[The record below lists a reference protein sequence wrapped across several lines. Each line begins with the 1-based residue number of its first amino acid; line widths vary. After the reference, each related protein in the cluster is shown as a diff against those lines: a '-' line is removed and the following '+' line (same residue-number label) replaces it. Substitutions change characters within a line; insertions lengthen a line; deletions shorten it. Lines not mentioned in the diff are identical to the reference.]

1 MSGLGRLIR
10 LLRENANLTREE
22 LADGICSSKYIYLI
36 EKGDRIPATKLMDE
50 LGTKLG
56 VDLFEYTYYLDCEE
70 PLMVKKIVEL
80 METLR
85 HEHRFDELMQLNHQA
100 HGMNDFMK
108 ASLKH
113 EVEYN
118 RLIINL
124 FVNNRYSEVLTGL
137 EAQITSLG
145 GRMPISEKILTPAL
159 SKFYNLY
166 IITLFL
172 LERNNEGTINCTTFY
187 QMLYKV
193 RFIKY
198 YQELYISVALNYVNI
213 LLDQNEIELGHQ
225 IVDVLKRYQLETKRI
240 DRLHLSYFHLAVIA
254 QRTCDQL
261 LSESH
266 YLRFLYLGLSLNKKI
281 DIVDLINYGVY
292 DFTKLQSMQIEMI
305 LQNEGIHVE
314 GKGY

>member
-1 MSGLGRLIR
+1 MSGLGHLIR
-10 LLRENANLTREE
+10 LLRENAALTREE
-22 LADGICSSKYIYLI
+22 LAEGVCSSKYIYLI
-36 EKGDRIPATKLMDE
+36 EKGARIPAAKLMDE

-70 PLMVKKIVEL
+70 PLMVKKTVVF

-85 HEHRFDELMQLNHQA
+85 HEHRFDELMQLNHQV
-100 HGMNDFMK
+100 HGMNDFK
-108 ASLKH
+108 KVSLKH

-124 FVNNRYSEVLTGL
+124 FVNKRFAEVLTGL
-137 EAQITSLG
+137 EAQIISLG
-145 GRMPISEKILTPAL
+145 GQIPISEKTLTPAL

-172 LERNNEGTINCTTFY
+172 LDRNNEGTINCTTFY
-187 QMLYKV
+187 RMLYKV

-198 YQELYISVALNYVNI
+198 YQDLYISVALNYVNI

-225 IVDVLKRYQLETKRI
+225 IIDTLKRYQLETKRI
-240 DRLHLSYFHLAVIA
+240 DRLHLSYFHLAVIV
-254 QRTCDQL
+254 QRMGDQH

-266 YLRFLYLGLSLNKKI
+266 YLKFLYLGLSLNKKT
-281 DIVDLINYGVY
+281 DIVNLIDYGVY
-292 DFTKLQSMQIEMI
+292 DLSKLQSTQVEMI
-305 LQNEGIHVE
+305 LQDEGIHV
-314 GKGY
+314 